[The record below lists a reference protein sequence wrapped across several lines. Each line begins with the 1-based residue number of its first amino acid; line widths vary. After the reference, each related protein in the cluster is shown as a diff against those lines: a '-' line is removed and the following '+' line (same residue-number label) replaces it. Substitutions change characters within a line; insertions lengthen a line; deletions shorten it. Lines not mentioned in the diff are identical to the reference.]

1 MKTKLVSVFLSSFI
15 LLSVTGYSATLPQ
28 NNIWP
33 KVYDVRFE
41 QKGAS
46 VILQW
51 KADAEPK
58 EIYYEIETSNDAV
71 NYKTAAIVLGGFSEG
86 QNYSYLFKSKH
97 EAGSKTYFRIKQI
110 NNDGSCRIVS
120 EQSF

>member
-1 MKTKLVSVFLSSFI
+1 MKTRFVIVLFTSLFMLCS
-15 LLSVTGYSATLPQ
+15 TGFSNPHIANQT
-28 NNIWP
+28 WP
-33 KVYDVRFE
+33 KVFDVRFE

-46 VILQW
+46 ILLQW

-58 EIYYEIETSNDAV
+58 EIYYEIETSVDAV
-71 NYKTAAIVLGGFSEG
+71 NYKTAAVVLGGFSEG

-110 NNDGSCRIVS
+110 NNDGSYRIVS